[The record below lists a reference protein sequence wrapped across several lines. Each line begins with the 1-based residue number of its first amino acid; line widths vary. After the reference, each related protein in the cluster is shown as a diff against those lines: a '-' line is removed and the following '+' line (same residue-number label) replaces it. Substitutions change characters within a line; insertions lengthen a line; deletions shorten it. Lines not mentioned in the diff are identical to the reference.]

1 MLKLFYSLLLIFPL
15 FGFSQEYYY
24 PTAVELSHPELVIK
38 RISFNDKNTVVE
50 LSVTN
55 NIMGGW
61 FCADKNIY
69 LFNKIENKRYNL
81 KGSDNIPNCP
91 DKYDFKRVGEKLEFA
106 LFFEKIE
113 NHGERIDLVEDCSNS
128 CFYFRDIL
136 LDNDKNRDIHLFE
149 TSVIQFEAGNINQAE
164 ANFIKIT
171 QNIPENPTHVY
182 GFAYSYL
189 YKISL
194 QREDKSKAEEWK
206 SEFMKSNLPNKDYY
220 LNNFN

>member
-1 MLKLFYSLLLIFPL
+1 MLKLLYSFLLIFPF
-15 FGFSQEYYY
+15 FGFSQDYYY

-50 LSVTN
+50 FSVTN
-55 NIMGGW
+55 NVMGGW

-69 LFNKIENKRYNL
+69 LFNKVENKRYNL
-81 KGSDNIPNCP
+81 RGSDNIPNCP
-91 DKYDFKRVGEKLEFA
+91 DKYEFKRVGEKLEFA

-136 LDNDKNRDIHLFE
+136 LDNNKNRDIHLFE